1 MMPIQKN
8 LNFGG
13 SCHDFFDLGSRRPSR
28 RALVQKDSISTV
40 PVFPV
45 AQWRKLDQAQSS
57 GFSTRPSLTGFKKLH
72 ASGAKQAAEKGL
84 AADDVSKRD

>member
-57 GFSTRPSLTGFKKLH
+57 GFSAMPRLTGFKKCMP
-72 ASGAKQAAEKGL
+72 QGL
-84 AADDVSKRD
+84 NRLRRKA